1 MNKSITFFFPYYELS
16 GVPVLFLN
24 LAEFISSHFNYD
36 VYIIDYK
43 DGYMASNRK
52 KKSEVKLIEFK
63 DGNLI
68 RILDTILVMQAIL
81 PYAMRPELTISKK
94 TKVFFWNLY
103 PDNFFPVVFPFNFI
117 KNTVRNNIKLYKLI
131 LKYFY
136 QNTLNKTKR
145 FVTEM
150 DDYKALIFM
159 DSSNL
164 NRTNE
169 ILDLKLNPEIYLPIL
184 CKPTGSVVNKSVVN
198 KKGLNVS
205 WVGRICDFKVYI
217 LKYTIEKLAEIA
229 NKQEKNIIFHVIG
242 NGNKL
247 SLIENISVKNK
258 YFTLKIVGVIPK
270 NQLDQYLIDNIDI
283 NAAMGTSALESAKL
297 SIPTIVLDISHQ
309 EIVGDYIFRWL
320 HNTTN
325 FDLAHNISTLDFE
338 HNNKSLEKMLKH
350 FEQEKKILKQKSYK
364 YFQNNHTIESVS
376 NKLIQFIELY
386 SIRFE
391 NINNNYFKKSF
402 LRKVYEYKRY
412 KIWSK

>member
-1 MNKSITFFFPYYELS
+1 
-16 GVPVLFLN
+16 
-24 LAEFISSHFNYD
+24 
-36 VYIIDYK
+36 
-43 DGYMASNRK
+43 
-52 KKSEVKLIEFK
+52 
-63 DGNLI
+63 
-68 RILDTILVMQAIL
+68 MQAIL

-117 KNTVRNNIKLYKLI
+117 QNRVKNNINLYKLL

-184 CKPTGSVVNKSVVN
+184 CKSTSSVVNKSVVN

-205 WVGRICDFKVYI
+205 WVGRISDFKVYI

-229 NKQEKNIIFHVIG
+229 KKQKKNIIFHVIG

-350 FEQEKKILKQKSYK
+350 FEQEKKILKEKSYK
-364 YFQNNHTIESVS
+364 YFQHNHTIESVS

-391 NINNNYFKKSF
+391 NINNFYFNKSF